1 MLVAAEKHKR
11 MYRRLSELG
20 ESRGSVSKT
29 LNEFILEGGKTRKIN
44 LTACIKEPRKY
55 SRFDHAIEVMEW
67 MQKRKMNFSHFDHA
81 VFLDL
86 TAKTK
91 GIAAAENYFDNLPP
105 SVQNHVTYSTLLNC
119 YCMEL
124 MSEKSLTLFEKMDK
138 MKLLSTS
145 MSSSNLMTA
154 CLLIIFPICV
164 CVTL

>member
-1 MLVAAEKHKR
+1 

-20 ESRGSVSKT
+20 ASRGSVSKT

-55 SRFDHAIEVMEW
+55 GRFDHAIEVMEW
-67 MQKRKMNFSHFDHA
+67 MQKRKMNFSHVDHA
-81 VFLDL
+81 VYLD
-86 TAKTK
+86 
-91 GIAAAENYFDNLPP
+91 
-105 SVQNHVTYSTLLNC
+105 HVTYSTLLNC
-119 YCMEL
+119 YCKEL

-164 CVTL
+164 CVCDAITCA